1 MNGKWDLSFLYQSF
15 EDEAF
20 LADLAK
26 LPEVIRAQQA
36 ILDDASL
43 THLARLEK
51 LADSTEELN
60 ALADRIGSFIF
71 LTIAV
76 DATNTTADIH
86 EKDLQYLATC
96 RECGRA
102 AATYYGWTV
111 IHCVKDGAM
120 RSMEDIHEEIYR
132 HVTKCLED

>member
-1 MNGKWDLSFLYQSF
+1 MDGKWDLSYLYTSF

-20 LADLAK
+20 LADLAA
-26 LPEVIRAQQA
+26 LPGLIQAQQA

-43 THLARLEK
+43 THLERLEK

-86 EKDLQYLATC
+86 EKDTAYLATC
-96 RECGRA
+96 RKVGRA
-102 AATYYGWTV
+102 AAEFYGWT
-111 IHCVKDGAM
+111 IIDCVRDGVM
-120 RSMEDIHEEIYR
+120 RSIEDIHNEICR
-132 HVTKCLED
+132 HVAACLED